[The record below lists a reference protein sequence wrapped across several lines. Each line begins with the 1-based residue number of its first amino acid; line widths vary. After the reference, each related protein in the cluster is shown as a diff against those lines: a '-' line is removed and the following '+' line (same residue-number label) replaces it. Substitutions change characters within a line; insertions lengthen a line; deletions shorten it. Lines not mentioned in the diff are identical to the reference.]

1 LAVTLPASPPAPA
14 GSGRLGLDRSM
25 TSVADELPPS
35 RAGSGLAPARRL
47 SDSPLAAALLV
58 YGAALAWT
66 ALVRLP
72 LWRMDGLDDAFYVEV
87 AHLWTRGVLPYV
99 GAFDVKPPGF
109 FAILAGAQTLLGAS
123 LDSLR
128 AVAVAFDALAASAL
142 FFLARRFGG
151 LTLSL
156 FALILYPVLSELV
169 TSNDAYCPLAA
180 LTILA
185 FLAALSPLS
194 PMKRAALTGLL
205 IGAAGT

>member
-99 GAFDVKPPGF
+99 GAFD
-109 FAILAGAQTLLGAS
+109 
-123 LDSLR
+123 
-128 AVAVAFDALAASAL
+128 ALAASAL

-180 LTILA
+180 LT
-185 FLAALSPLS
+185 
-194 PMKRAALTGLL
+194 
-205 IGAAGT
+205 